1 MQNFDVSDQKILTGY
16 DFDPF
21 SSQQLHFGFGS
32 LHLFSAINFCT
43 FRVFSML
50 LIDHP
55 VLPPSA
61 PPPPDS
67 HVYATRFRGR
77 RERDRQS
84 VRNITVIVG
93 GKSGIIAGSVD

>member
-21 SSQQLHFGFGS
+21 SSQQFHFGFG
-32 LHLFSAINFCT
+32 T